1 MKRLP
6 QKLTREEASELC
18 QAISILEQ
26 TRPRMIELLKPQI
39 PLCEIPLAHK
49 LGGFFLDG
57 KLLVMDSEK
66 LLYTVY
72 GSAPCRLLKDKAIE
86 IPPLE
91 IFYILHPSL
100 KKFGPFSLEEL
111 EEILPELEIEN
122 TSLVYE
128 GIGTPRTLWSM
139 QNILL
144 KHKNKSIDEE
154 AVYEKKVN

>member
-26 TRPRMIELLKPQI
+26 TRPRMIELLQPQI
-39 PLCEIPLAHK
+39 PLCEVPLAHE
-49 LGGFFLDG
+49 LGGFLLDG

-72 GSAPCRLLKDKAIE
+72 GSQPYPLLKDKAIE

-91 IFYILHPSL
+91 IFYILDQSQE
-100 KKFGPFSLEEL
+100 KFGPFSLEEL
-111 EEILPELEIEN
+111 EEILPKLEIEN

-139 QNILL
+139 QNVLL
-144 KHKNKSIDEE
+144 KHKNKKIDKL
-154 AVYEKKVN
+154 A

>member
-26 TRPRMIELLKPQI
+26 TRPRMIELLQPQI
-39 PLCEIPLAHK
+39 PLCEVPLAHE
-49 LGGFFLDG
+49 LGGFLLDG

-72 GSAPCRLLKDKAIE
+72 GSQPYPLLKDKAIE

-91 IFYILHPSL
+91 IFYILHQTQE
-100 KKFGPFSLEEL
+100 KFGPLSLE
-111 EEILPELEIEN
+111 
-122 TSLVYE
+122 
-128 GIGTPRTLWSM
+128 
-139 QNILL
+139 
-144 KHKNKSIDEE
+144 
-154 AVYEKKVN
+154 

>member
-26 TRPRMIELLKPQI
+26 TRPRMIELLQPQI
-39 PLCEIPLAHK
+39 PLCEVPLAHE
-49 LGGFFLDG
+49 LGGFLLDG

-72 GSAPCRLLKDKAIE
+72 GSQPYPLLKDKAIE

-91 IFYILHPSL
+91 IFYILHQSQE
-100 KKFGPFSLEEL
+100 KFGPLSLEEL
-111 EEILPELEIEN
+111 DEILPKLEIEN

-139 QNILL
+139 QNVLL
-144 KHKNKSIDEE
+144 KHKNKKIDKL
-154 AVYEKKVN
+154 A

>member
-1 MKRLP
+1 MKRLS

-49 LGGFFLDG
+49 LGGFFLNG

-100 KKFGPFSLEEL
+100 EKFGPFSLEEL

-122 TSLVYE
+122 TSLVYQ

-154 AVYEKKVN
+154 VLYEKKGN

>member
-1 MKRLP
+1 MKVLP

-100 KKFGPFSLEEL
+100 EKFGPFSLEEL

-154 AVYEKKVN
+154 VVYEKKVN

>member
-1 MKRLP
+1 MKVLP

-39 PLCEIPLAHK
+39 PLCEIPLAHE

-72 GSAPCRLLKDKAIE
+72 GSAPCPLLKDKAIE

-100 KKFGPFSLEEL
+100 EKFGPFSLEEL

-144 KHKNKSIDEE
+144 KHKNKGIDEE
-154 AVYEKKVN
+154 AVYEKKGN

>member
-1 MKRLP
+1 MKVLP

-39 PLCEIPLAHK
+39 PLCEIPLAHE

-57 KLLVMDSEK
+57 KLLVMESEK
-66 LLYTVY
+66 LLYPVH
-72 GSAPCRLLKDKAIE
+72 GSAPCPLLKDKSIE

-100 KKFGPFSLEEL
+100 EKFGPFSLEEL

-144 KHKNKSIDEE
+144 KHKNKGIDEE

>member
-100 KKFGPFSLEEL
+100 EKFGPFSLEEL

-154 AVYEKKVN
+154 VLYEKKVN

>member
-26 TRPRMIELLKPQI
+26 TRPRMIELLQPQI
-39 PLCEIPLAHK
+39 PLCEVPLAHE
-49 LGGFFLDG
+49 LGGFLLDG

-72 GSAPCRLLKDKAIE
+72 GSQPYPLLKDKAIE
-86 IPPLE
+86 IPSLE
-91 IFYILHPSL
+91 IFYILHQSQE
-100 KKFGPFSLEEL
+100 KCGPFSLEEL
-111 EEILPELEIEN
+111 EEILPKLEIEN

-139 QNILL
+139 QNVLL
-144 KHKNKSIDEE
+144 KHKNKKIDKL
-154 AVYEKKVN
+154 A

>member
-26 TRPRMIELLKPQI
+26 TRPRMIELLQPQI
-39 PLCEIPLAHK
+39 PLCEVPLAHE
-49 LGGFFLDG
+49 LGGFLLDG

-72 GSAPCRLLKDKAIE
+72 GSQPYPLLKDKAIE

-91 IFYILHPSL
+91 IFYILHPSQE
-100 KKFGPFSLEEL
+100 KFGPFSLEKL
-111 EEILPELEIEN
+111 EEILPKLEIEN

-128 GIGTPRTLWSM
+128 GIGTPRTIRSM
-139 QNILL
+139 QNVLL
-144 KHKNKSIDEE
+144 KHKNKKIDKL
-154 AVYEKKVN
+154 A

>member
-1 MKRLP
+1 MKRLS